1 MASGSQRRL
10 HVWEMRVSSTK
21 SNAGAGITA
30 RRSNKQ
36 ILNPNDPK
44 DVDNIISYFENA
56 QDAVLRPWAQQAQI
70 IAGIKAQ
77 AERLRAEVLEAIEA
91 DPEYMRSDAY
101 RSRYE
106 ERVTEQW
113 YIRDMAANATLAEIC
128 VRDGRPWEA
137 VSWAMRIAEALTEL
151 RLKFAWETPALW
163 GKTQLDAR
171 KSGAEMVRKHSAE
184 DRKARVE
191 ALVDS
196 GMSKRAAFEAVGAE
210 MRIHSK
216 TVERDYYSRPRPME

>member
-1 MASGSQRRL
+1 MDL
-10 HVWEMRVSSTK
+10 TK
-21 SNAGAGITA
+21 NNVGAGITG
-30 RRSNKQ
+30 RCTDRQFLYLDNR
-36 ILNPNDPK
+36 K
-44 DVDNIISYFENA
+44 DAEKAIAAFEHA
-56 QDAVLRPWAQQAQI
+56 QDVVLLPWAYQADI

-77 AERLRAEVLEAIEA
+77 AERLRAEDCEAVKS
-91 DPEYMRSDAY
+91 DSEYMSSDAY

-106 ERVTEQW
+106 ERVTEEW
-113 YIRDMAANATLAEIC
+113 YIRDMAQNATLAEIC
-128 VRDGRPWEA
+128 MRDGRPWEA
-137 VSWAMRIAEALTEL
+137 VSWGMKLAEALTEL

-196 GMSKRAAFEAVGAE
+196 GMSKRAAFQAVGAE
-210 MRIHSK
+210 MSINSK